1 MKLDV
6 LFMNLHRRYLNISA
20 KVGGFLGNYYLSAYL
35 LDNGYK
41 AKGYSGT
48 LKDGKMILDELCAN
62 NDIKML
68 GLYLDYDNVTENIYI
83 SRYVKENYH
92 IPVIIGGPQA
102 DALNIDF
109 YEKSQCDAVVIGE
122 GELTVYELTKFFISG
137 KGKLEDILGI
147 RYLNNSKII
156 RNPSRPLIENL
167 DDLPFITENCYLE
180 PAYFYNQLNIMTG
193 RGCPFHCAFCHEGI
207 GKSVRFRSVENI
219 LDEIDE
225 YLEKYDGDELRIFFT
240 DDTFTL
246 NAERVKAICEGLRL
260 RNQNHCSIRFFCEG
274 HVHTLYKNPEML
286 KYLADGGCYRLQ
298 LGIEAG
304 TDEILKLYGKNST
317 TNEILEVTRLACDLG
332 IKQIVGNMIVGGAFF
347 NNDVFEADK
356 KFVKEL
362 LNVGKGVVEIGVVTF
377 WPLPNTPMT
386 KNPEKFGIKICDDEF
401 LTSLGEF
408 PQAETRDLDRLDIAE
423 KQYELEIFI
432 ENEMKFL
439 LKSKK
444 IPTSVV
450 LDWFCQANINHHGA
464 WFALLGQMER
474 LFAFYEMIYLGEG
487 VESKDLTDLE
497 NARPMRVGYLYHCLT
512 KVSNDTVLIDG
523 EEFTGKDLEI
533 VTLTTGKLSVKEIA
547 ERVSLSVSAV
557 KKVLDRLENMGLIV
571 YTLY

>member
-1 MKLDV
+1 MKLDI
-6 LFMNLHRRYLNISA
+6 LFMNLHRRYLNLNT
-20 KVGGFLGNYYLSAYL
+20 KVGGFLGIYYLSAYL
-35 LDNGYK
+35 LANGYE

-48 LKDGKMILDELCAN
+48 LKDGKLILDELCAN

-68 GLYLDYDNVTENIYI
+68 GLYSDYDNVTENIYI

-122 GELTVYELTKFFISG
+122 GELTVYELTKFFIDG
-137 KGKLEDILGI
+137 VGTLENILGI
-147 RYLNNSKII
+147 RCLNNSKII

-219 LDEIDE
+219 LDEIDK

-260 RNQNHCSIRFFCEG
+260 RSQNHCSIRFFCEG
-274 HVHTLYKNPEML
+274 HVHTLYKNPDML
-286 KYLADGGCYRLQ
+286 KYLAYGGCYRLQ

-317 TNEILEVTRLACDLG
+317 TKEILEVTRLACDLG
-332 IKQIVGNMIVGGAFF
+332 IKQIVGNIIVGGAFF
-347 NNDVFEADK
+347 NQDIFKADK

-377 WPLPNTPMT
+377 WPLANTVMT

-408 PQAETRDLDRLDIAE
+408 PQSETCDLDRLDISE
-423 KQYELEIFI
+423 KQYELENFI
-432 ENEMKFL
+432 ENEMKSL

-450 LDWFCQANINHHGA
+450 LDWFCQANINYPGA
-464 WFALLGQMER
+464 WFALLGQTED
-474 LFAFYEMIYLGEG
+474 LFAFYEMLYLGEG
-487 VESKDLTDLE
+487 VESKDLTDFE
-497 NARPMRVGYLYHCLT
+497 NARPMRVRYLYRCLT
-512 KVSNDTVLIDG
+512 KVSKDTVLIDG
-523 EEFTGKDLEI
+523 EKFTGKDLEI

-547 ERVSLSVSAV
+547 EKVALSVSAI

-571 YTLY
+571 YCL